1 VLDAAGIQDEK
12 GEAFDVTTIVKA
24 KMNSLLSHLLGEEN
38 YEALTMKIAAYNR
51 IYQAGANVLNTVQ
64 GLVDGARAVS
74 ELTGSYTG
82 KIGNALLNAG
92 VVADGAY
99 DRMLENMRPAGRI
112 ANSVDRYRQG
122 LEQVEDG
129 VSQVDNVASAVKET
143 KDQYAELDDSWTQ
156 WETANKDA
164 KEIIDTEA
172 EVVKGLSE
180 TVADPELEHF
190 VRDDSDD

>member
-1 VLDAAGIQDEK
+1 VS
-12 GEAFDVTTIVKA
+12 IV
-24 KMNSLLSHLLGEEN
+24 
-38 YEALTMKIAAYNR
+38 
-51 IYQAGANVLNTVQ
+51 
-64 GLVDGARAVS
+64 
-74 ELTGSYTG
+74 
-82 KIGNALLNAG
+82 
-92 VVADGAY
+92 
-99 DRMLENMRPAGRI
+99 
-112 ANSVDRYRQG
+112 RYRQG

-190 VRDDSDD
+190 VRDNSDD